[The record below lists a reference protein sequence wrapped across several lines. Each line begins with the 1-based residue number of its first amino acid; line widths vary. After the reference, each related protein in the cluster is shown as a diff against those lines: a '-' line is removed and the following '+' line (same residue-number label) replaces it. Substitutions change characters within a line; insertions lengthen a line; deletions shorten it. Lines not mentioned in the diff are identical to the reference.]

1 MMKREAVWILSVRL
15 SEELGAA
22 LEAFAEQERRKVAD
36 AYRLILEDRLRDE
49 GLYGQGK
56 RRK

>member
-1 MMKREAVWILSVRL
+1 
-15 SEELGAA
+15 

-36 AYRLILEDRLRDE
+36 AYRIILEDRLRDE
-49 GLYGQGK
+49 GLYGQGR

>member
-1 MMKREAVWILSVRL
+1 MKREAVWILSVRL

-36 AYRLILEDRLRDE
+36 AYRIILEDRLRDE

>member
-1 MMKREAVWILSVRL
+1 MKREAAWILSVRL

-36 AYRLILEDRLRDE
+36 AYRIILEDRLRDE